1 MMTDMKL
8 LLTSNGISNP
18 SLRAALEG
26 LMGKPVEEAKALVVA
41 TGIHPFDVGPEV
53 VVRLVRGEMGA
64 GLFTLG
70 WGSIGLLE
78 LSVLPSIGRDAW
90 VPNVEAADVIVI
102 WGGDPV
108 FLTLWIKESG
118 LAHLLPGLDAVYV
131 GVSAGA
137 ICAAELFGETFGE
150 PRTAAGEV
158 LRSVPV
164 TFDSFE
170 CDVDLAE
177 GLGLVPF
184 AVIPHYQN
192 PRHETAVGDNAR
204 LWAEAIPADVY
215 ALDDQSG
222 VQVVDGAVTVISE
235 GSWELFTKERA

>member
-8 LLTSNGISNP
+8 LLTSNGITNP
-18 SLRAALEG
+18 SLRTALEG
-26 LMGKPVEEAKALVVA
+26 LMGKPIEEARALVVA
-41 TGIHPFDVGPEV
+41 TGIQPFSVGPEIV
-53 VVRLVRGEMGA
+53 VKLVRGEMGA

-90 VPNVEAADVIVI
+90 VPNVEAADVLVI

-108 FLTLWIKESG
+108 FLTHWVKESG
-118 LAHLLPGLDAVYV
+118 LDVLLPRMKAVYV

-137 ICAAELFGETFGE
+137 ICSAELFGETFAPG
-150 PRTAAGEV
+150 RAAAGTV
-158 LRSVPV
+158 LRKVPV
-164 TFDSFE
+164 AFDGDQE
-170 CDVDLAE
+170 DVTLAE

-184 AVIPHYQN
+184 AVIPHYQH
-192 PRHETAVGDNAR
+192 PDHEDAVGANAR
-204 LWAEAIPADVY
+204 RWADAIPADVY

-222 VQVVDGAVTVISE
+222 VQVVDGEVTVVSE
-235 GSWELFTKERA
+235 GEWELFTKERA